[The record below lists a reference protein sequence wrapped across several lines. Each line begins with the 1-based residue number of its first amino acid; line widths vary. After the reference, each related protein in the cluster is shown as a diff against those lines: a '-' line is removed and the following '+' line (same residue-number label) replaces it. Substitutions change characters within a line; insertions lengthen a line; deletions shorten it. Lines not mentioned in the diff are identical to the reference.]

1 MNEYRSIILY
11 INQLEKNVKNN
22 NIAEALFDIEMIKEN
37 IKENIKEKKE
47 KLENDLK
54 NINYNINLINF
65 TKNKE
70 IKENE

>member
-37 IKENIKEKKE
+37 IKENIKEKKR
-47 KLENDLK
+47 KIRKRYKKYQL
-54 NINYNINLINF
+54 
-65 TKNKE
+65 
-70 IKENE
+70 